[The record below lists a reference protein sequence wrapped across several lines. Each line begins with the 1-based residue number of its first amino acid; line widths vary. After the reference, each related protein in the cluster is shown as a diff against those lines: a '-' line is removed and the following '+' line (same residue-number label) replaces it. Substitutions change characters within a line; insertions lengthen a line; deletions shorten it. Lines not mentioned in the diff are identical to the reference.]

1 MGDAPAAR
9 SHDHHTI
16 PAERDITTLIA
27 DDQPA
32 RELLR
37 RLTADDQE
45 CARTVL
51 ALRPE
56 PGTGWFDAELTP
68 QVLTLVRL
76 AALVADDAST
86 TSLRWAVELAWN
98 AGIDDDEIVGVLIAV
113 GSEIGAQR
121 VVDTAPR
128 LAAAIGYDVDFDG
141 L

>member
-1 MGDAPAAR
+1 MTA
-9 SHDHHTI
+9 T
-16 PAERDITTLIA
+16 
-27 DDQPA
+27 A

-45 CARTVL
+45 SARMVL
-51 ALRPE
+51 ALRPQ
-56 PGTGWFDAELTP
+56 PGTAPLDAALTP
-68 QVLTLVRL
+68 RVRTLVVL

-98 AGIDDDEIVGVLIAV
+98 AGVVDDEIVAVLLAV
-113 GSEIGAQR
+113 GGEIGVPR
-121 VVDTAPR
+121 VIDTAPR

>member
-1 MGDAPAAR
+1 MTAP
-9 SHDHHTI
+9 
-16 PAERDITTLIA
+16 P
-27 DDQPA
+27 

-51 ALRPE
+51 ALRPDHE
-56 PGTGWFDAELTP
+56 TGRFDVALTP
-68 QVLTLVRL
+68 QVRTLVRL

-86 TSLRWAVELAWN
+86 TSLRWAVELAWS
-98 AGIDDDEIVGVLIAV
+98 AGIDDGEIVGVLIAI
-113 GSEIGAQR
+113 GREIGAPR

-128 LAAAIGYDVDFDG
+128 LAAAIGYDVDSDG